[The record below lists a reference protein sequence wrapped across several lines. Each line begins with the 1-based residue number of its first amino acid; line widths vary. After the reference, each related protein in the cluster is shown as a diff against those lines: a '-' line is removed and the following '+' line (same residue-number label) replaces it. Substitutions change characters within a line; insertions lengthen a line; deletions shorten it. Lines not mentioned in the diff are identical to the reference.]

1 MTFIHMD
8 AQSWPCVCLACSFWC
23 IVYCTSVHL
32 YIRIDASHL
41 DTLDGQRVDMKHVM
55 AESNPKM
62 VNGGR
67 IQKMEGLSEMHARTG
82 DDVNP
87 VKAN

>member
-1 MTFIHMD
+1 MH
-8 AQSWPCVCLACSFWC
+8 S
-23 IVYCTSVHL
+23 

-55 AESNPKM
+55 LGSSPKM
-62 VNGGR
+62 ANGGR
-67 IQKMEGLSEMHARTG
+67 IQKMEGLSEVHARTG
-82 DDVNP
+82 DDVQP